1 MQKNIQ
7 ILAFSHLKSLYNT
20 NNREEEITFEANPNF
35 PAHLS
40 GIEENKKYICKGGV
54 ISFQSGNHELFL
66 EFKNH
71 LSKIAGFDD
80 YEHIWRLKPLGYFVE
95 FIYFT
100 DDKGSIG
107 PIISSKLYKDFSDN
121 FQQAKEYFDK
131 IHNGNTFFALYQNW
145 KKAFYFAKNHGA
157 ISISS

>member
-1 MQKNIQ
+1 MQKNIN
-7 ILAFSHLKSLYNT
+7 ILAFSHLKTLYNPQQSI
-20 NNREEEITFEANPNF
+20 EEISFKANPNF

-40 GIEENKKYICKGGV
+40 GIDENKKYVCRGKI

-71 LSKIAGFDD
+71 LAKIAGFEN
-80 YEHIWRLKPLGYFVE
+80 YEQIWKLKPLGYFVE

-100 DDKGSIG
+100 DVQGSIG
-107 PIISSKLYKDFSDN
+107 PIIGSKLYKDFFDN
-121 FQQAKEYFDK
+121 FQNAKKYFETVE
-131 IHNGNTFFALYQNW
+131 NGHTFFIFYSNW

-157 ISISS
+157 ISITS